1 MILCYSKVLS
11 QIAITHFALRKLRNL
26 FSAAEVQLFFDIC
39 KHFQRKKQIISLFQ
53 YVNVRFA
60 EKSAAIG
67 SNADNFKNGNFKTKI
82 V

>member
-1 MILCYSKVLS
+1 MIPKNLEFLAAKVQ
-11 QIAITHFALRKLRNL
+11 QI
-26 FSAAEVQLFFDIC
+26 SDIC
-39 KHFQRKKQIISLFQ
+39 KRLGIKKQIISLFQ

-67 SNADNFKNGNFKTKI
+67 SNVDNFKNGNFKTKI